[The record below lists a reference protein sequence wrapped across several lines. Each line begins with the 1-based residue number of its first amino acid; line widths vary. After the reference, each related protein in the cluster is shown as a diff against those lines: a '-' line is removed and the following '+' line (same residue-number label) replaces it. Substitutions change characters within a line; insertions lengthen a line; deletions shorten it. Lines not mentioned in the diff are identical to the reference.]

1 MTRSEILAGI
11 EAVARTH
18 VGFEGR
24 LQEEQRLVE
33 DLELDS
39 IKVLTLVVEIE
50 NRFRIVLEPEVESEV
65 VTVGDLVGV
74 IARSVNDA
82 A

>member
-1 MTRSEILAGI
+1 MTRSEILAEI
-11 EAVARTH
+11 EAVAREH

-24 LQEEQRLVE
+24 LREEQRLVE
-33 DLELDS
+33 ELELDS

-50 NRFRIVLEPEVESEV
+50 TRFRIVLEPEVESEV

-74 IARSVNDA
+74 IARSVDDA
-82 A
+82 D

>member
-1 MTRSEILAGI
+1 MTRSEILAEI
-11 EAVARTH
+11 EAVACEH
-18 VGFEGR
+18 VGFDGR
-24 LQEEQRLVE
+24 LRENQRLVE

-74 IARSVNDA
+74 IARSVDDA